1 MYEKPQ
7 YLTPDGYRR
16 MPKNPLSSKGGQAR
30 DTALALVRKKKQ
42 ELLAK
47 RLGRGT
53 GPGKGGPKKPVLSD
67 EAAQAIARAISGML
81 KK

>member
-16 MPKNPLSSKGGQAR
+16 MSKNPLKAGTSLNPN
-30 DTALALVRKKKQ
+30 TALTLIRKKKM

-47 RLGRGT
+47 
-53 GPGKGGPKKPVLSD
+53 KGGTQTSGSGKKLVLSE
-67 EAAQAIARAISGML
+67 EAAKAIAAAISGML

>member
-16 MPKNPLSSKGGQAR
+16 SAKNPLSSPASH
-30 DTALALVRKKKQ
+30 DTATALALIRKKKM
-42 ELLAK
+42 ELLARK
-47 RLGRGT
+47 AIPT
-53 GPGKGGPKKPVLSD
+53 GSASSGKKLVLSE
-67 EAAQAIARAISGML
+67 EAAKAIAAAISGML

>member
-16 MPKNPLSSKGGQAR
+16 MSKNPLKAGTSLSPNN
-30 DTALALVRKKKQ
+30 ALTLIRKKKM

-47 RLGRGT
+47 
-53 GPGKGGPKKPVLSD
+53 KGVNQTSGSVKKMVLSE
-67 EAAQAIARAISGML
+67 EAAKAIAAAISGML
-81 KK
+81 NK

>member
-7 YLTPDGYRR
+7 YLTPDGFRR
-16 MPKNPLSSKGGQAR
+16 KSKNPFKTGENLNPN
-30 DTALALVRKKKQ
+30 TALTLIRKKKM

-47 RLGRGT
+47 KSAFSTAGSGT
-53 GPGKGGPKKPVLSD
+53 KLALSE
-67 EAAQAIARAISGML
+67 EAAKAIAAAISGML

>member
-16 MPKNPLSSKGGQAR
+16 MSKNPLKAGNSFNPN
-30 DTALALVRKKKQ
+30 TALTLIRKKKM

-47 RLGRGT
+47 KNMNQASGS
-53 GPGKGGPKKPVLSD
+53 GKKLVLSE
-67 EAAQAIARAISGML
+67 EAAKAIAAAISGML
-81 KK
+81 K

>member
-16 MPKNPLSSKGGQAR
+16 AAKNPLSPSASN
-30 DTALALVRKKKQ
+30 DTSTALALIRKKKM
-42 ELLAK
+42 ELLARK
-47 RLGRGT
+47 AIPNGASAS
-53 GPGKGGPKKPVLSD
+53 GKKLVLSE
-67 EAAQAIARAISGML
+67 EAAKAIAMAISGLM

>member
-1 MYEKPQ
+1 MA
-7 YLTPDGYRR
+7 
-16 MPKNPLSSKGGQAR
+16 KNPLSSKGGQAR

-47 RLGRGT
+47 RLVRGT
-53 GPGKGGPKKPVLSD
+53 GSSQGGKKNLVLSD
-67 EAAQAIARAISGML
+67 EAAKAIARAISGML